1 MTDFSR
7 STPKNILRAVLL
19 AIFPWI
25 PPVLFEKTDFYFHL
39 THDPDWY
46 YNLSGYR
53 LFVDL
58 ASFAVWGIVVA
69 YLLRPRWAVVQIALN
84 ALLVWVLFY
93 AACPVYGPGG
103 VWQPECYYSGPD
115 GLVGLRLA
123 GIMFC
128 YGASPVLVKAAS
140 KAEAINR
147 KIRPAMALLSG
158 IVLTMVMTW
167 YPLGAWFSGVTYLP
181 LLLVFQTVLLIGV
194 PQIATG
200 ILAARMGRSLKIG
213 AASGPVSL
221 LFISA
226 FFWTPECPGCDRSL
240 LYLLIPAWTLLALV
254 GGITELGLPP
264 QLALPR
270 ISGWLGGIRIE
281 DFRRVGLALVLTFC
295 LWTLVARDFWDP
307 SVLYASSLSPSPGD
321 LTLGQPFYPYVGA
334 YYNSIQYRICCV
346 EIGVSISMTNPRLLA
361 PDNFLMAGMGVQSP
375 NCCIDGWD
383 FGWRADLFV
392 LPNGTRI
399 VSGSTWETCDG
410 NANCG
415 GIFWEHLRYH
425 AQQIINPTNISSP
438 VYLRMMWQYDQPN
451 WHADWYYNYTGQP
464 WTKFGS
470 FVPDFREGHYFDIGV
485 VGVGNY
491 PWAYA
496 FFYQF
501 GVASKTPVPGWSV
514 QLLYPSFVH
523 PDGSWRLM
531 ERANIIQGWHSYW
544 KANYRWGG
552 EPYNGVSA
560 LANANDETIPLGILQ
575 LFYTGTG
582 SLKDKTVLW

>member
-39 THDPDWY
+39 THNPDWY

-58 ASFAVWGIVVA
+58 ASFAV
-69 YLLRPRWAVVQIALN
+69 
-84 ALLVWVLFY
+84 
-93 AACPVYGPGG
+93 C
-103 VWQPECYYSGPD
+103 
-115 GLVGLRLA
+115 
-123 GIMFC
+123 
-128 YGASPVLVKAAS
+128 
-140 KAEAINR
+140 
-147 KIRPAMALLSG
+147 G

-264 QLALPR
+264 QLALPK

-295 LWTLVARDFWDP
+295 LWTLVARDFWD
-307 SVLYASSLSPSPGD
+307 
-321 LTLGQPFYPYVGA
+321 
-334 YYNSIQYRICCV
+334 
-346 EIGVSISMTNPRLLA
+346 
-361 PDNFLMAGMGVQSP
+361 
-375 NCCIDGWD
+375 
-383 FGWRADLFV
+383 
-392 LPNGTRI
+392 
-399 VSGSTWETCDG
+399 
-410 NANCG
+410 
-415 GIFWEHLRYH
+415 
-425 AQQIINPTNISSP
+425 
-438 VYLRMMWQYDQPN
+438 
-451 WHADWYYNYTGQP
+451 
-464 WTKFGS
+464 
-470 FVPDFREGHYFDIGV
+470 
-485 VGVGNY
+485 
-491 PWAYA
+491 
-496 FFYQF
+496 
-501 GVASKTPVPGWSV
+501 
-514 QLLYPSFVH
+514 
-523 PDGSWRLM
+523 
-531 ERANIIQGWHSYW
+531 
-544 KANYRWGG
+544 
-552 EPYNGVSA
+552 
-560 LANANDETIPLGILQ
+560 
-575 LFYTGTG
+575 
-582 SLKDKTVLW
+582 